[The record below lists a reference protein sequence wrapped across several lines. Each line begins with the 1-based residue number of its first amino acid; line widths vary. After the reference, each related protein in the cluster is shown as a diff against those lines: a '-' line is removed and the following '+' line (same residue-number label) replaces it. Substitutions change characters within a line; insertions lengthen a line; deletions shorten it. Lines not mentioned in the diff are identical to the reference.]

1 MSNIMEYK
9 GYVGNVEF
17 SPDDMIFYGKVQGI
31 RSLIS
36 YEGSSAVE
44 LVNDFHDAVDAY
56 LDSCEELGI
65 KPEVAYKGTLNVRLG
80 EETHRRAAIYAL
92 THNQSLNSFIDFAV
106 QEKLAAYG
114 KNEDKT

>member
-1 MSNIMEYK
+1 MKS
-9 GYVGNVEF
+9 
-17 SPDDMIFYGKVQGI
+17 
-31 RSLIS
+31 
-36 YEGSSAVE
+36 
-44 LVNDFHDAVDAY
+44 
-56 LDSCEELGI
+56 
-65 KPEVAYKGTLNVRLG
+65 EVAYKGTLNVRLG

>member
-56 LDSCEELGI
+56 LDSCEDSQCSL
-65 KPEVAYKGTLNVRLG
+65 
-80 EETHRRAAIYAL
+80 RRRNTQKSCNIC
-92 THNQSLNSFIDFAV
+92 TKS
-106 QEKLAAYG
+106 
-114 KNEDKT
+114 